1 MNVFNLLLVAIVAI
15 ALIGVLFFN
24 FASYFTPQT
33 ALAKHAPA
41 LLLEAQGTLGKTSSV
56 TLTLK
61 EGDTIYARNL
71 DATTRN
77 VSFACTGENC
87 CPSLESC
94 PYPLSVT
101 GDRIRINQGIKTT
114 LSARCETL
122 NELHACILYIGKEPA
137 QLEMENTLA
146 TSPFALQGTTE
157 YPIQTTIHN
166 IGGVEA
172 ENVTFTATLLQDQ
185 IVAGKNKPIEIQKV
199 ETTIPSLESGK
210 SQNVNVSLSLTTIG
224 TFQLLLKT
232 HSEGGGFDEETH
244 ELVLTGTNAQLCQ
257 RDIITKENAQFDGIE
272 KVCRKK
278 VFCTG
283 CGFAFNCREVWEKE
297 SPLTGGG
304 YYDSENGTP
313 QYAYQLWPSTGLC

>member
-1 MNVFNLLLVAIVAI
+1 MNTHNLLIVAI
-15 ALIGVLFFN
+15 IALALIGLFYFN

-41 LLLEAQGTLGKTSSV
+41 LLLEAQGTPGKTASI

-71 DATTRN
+71 DGTTRN
-77 VSFACTGENC
+77 VSFSCSGEDC
-87 CPSLESC
+87 CPTMDACS
-94 PYPLSVT
+94 YPLSVT
-101 GDRIRINQGIKTT
+101 GDRIRINEGIKTT

-122 NELHACILYIGKEPA
+122 NQLHACTLYIGKEPA

-146 TSPFALQGTTE
+146 TSPFTLNGATE

-166 IGGVEA
+166 LGEVDA
-172 ENVTFTATLLQDQ
+172 ENITFTAILVQEQ
-185 IVAGKNKPIEIQKV
+185 IVAGKKKPIEIQKK
-199 ETTIPSLESGK
+199 EATLPSLKAGASE
-210 SQNVNVSLSLTTIG
+210 NVNVSLPLTTSG
-224 TFQLLLKT
+224 TYQLILRA
-232 HSEGGGFDEETH
+232 HSEGGGFDEEAK
-244 ELVLTGTNAQLCQ
+244 ELILTGTNAQLCQ
-257 RDIITKENAQFDGIE
+257 RDLITKENAQFDGIE

-283 CGFAFNCREVWEKE
+283 CGFAFNCREIWEKE

-304 YYDSENGTP
+304 YYDAENGTP
-313 QYAYQLWPSTGLC
+313 QYAYQLWPSSGTC